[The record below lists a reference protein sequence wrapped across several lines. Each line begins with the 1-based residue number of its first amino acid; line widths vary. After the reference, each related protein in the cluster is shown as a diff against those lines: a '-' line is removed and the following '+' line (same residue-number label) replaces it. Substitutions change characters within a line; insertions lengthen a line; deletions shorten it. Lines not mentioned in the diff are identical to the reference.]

1 MTDRDAGMVGIG
13 GRGIDRPLEGVRIC
27 LVFEHCLSHY
37 TRTRQQIAALEEAG
51 AVVRL
56 LGQNEAPCAPAHI
69 ATTRAPLLRFT
80 HIPDPVPPSTLKWR
94 VPRGI
99 DNRLRDR
106 RRKRIV
112 AEISRGITEQRH
124 EAIRKIASEVD
135 LFWVVDYP
143 SLPDVMAAVDHGRTK
158 VLYETVDLVTEYE
171 YEGPEAR
178 LALLAD
184 EQRLIA
190 EIDGFVTAAD
200 SYADYY
206 MEKYG
211 GRELTRRPVVLDN
224 MPARMVEAPKPAKKP
239 YRVLFM
245 GSLMFDRPLVE
256 LIDAM
261 SKVQSDV
268 TLSFQGKNYAGGV
281 PERRIEELG
290 LQDRV
295 FLLEPCEPDATVDAA
310 GEYDIGIVALKGEN
324 ENERR
329 ASTSKLFTYMA
340 SGLAVLGSDL
350 PGIAS
355 VVNKYSVGELVAG
368 MEPDDWAAA
377 IDHMA
382 ALPESRIDEMKRRSI
397 EAARLHSWERERPAF
412 IGEFVRALG
421 RSDDGSS
428 R

>member
-1 MTDRDAGMVGIG
+1 MSDIDGGTTAAGAVA
-13 GRGIDRPLEGVRIC
+13 DRPLEGVRIC

-51 AVVRL
+51 AVVQL

-69 ATTRAPLLRFT
+69 AATRAPILRFA
-80 HIPDPVPPSTLKWR
+80 HIPDTVPPSTLKWR
-94 VPRGI
+94 PARAL
-99 DNRLRDR
+99 DNRLRER
-106 RRKRIV
+106 TRKRNREEIAPRIT
-112 AEISRGITEQRH
+112 AERH
-124 EAIRKIASEVD
+124 DAIRKIASQVD

-143 SLPDVMAAVDHGRTK
+143 SLPDVVAALDGSGVK

-171 YEGPEAR
+171 YEGIEAR

-184 EQRLIA
+184 EQRLLTR
-190 EIDGFVTAAD
+190 IDGFVTASD

-224 MPARMVEAPKPAKKP
+224 IPARIIEAPKPAKKP
-239 YRVLFM
+239 YRILFM

-256 LIDAM
+256 LIEAM
-261 SKVQSDV
+261 SKVHSNV

-295 FLLEPCEPDATVDAA
+295 FLLEPCEPDVTVDAA
-310 GEYDIGIVALKGEN
+310 REYDIGIVALKGEN

-355 VVNKYSVGELVAG
+355 VVNKYGVGQLVDG
-368 MEPDDWAAA
+368 MGPDAWAEA
-377 IDHMA
+377 IDQMA
-382 ALPESRIDEMKRRSI
+382 ALPESRVDEMKRRSI
-397 EAARLHSWERERPAF
+397 EAAHLHSWERERPSF
-412 IGEFVRALG
+412 VGEFVRALG
-421 RSDDGSS
+421 RSDEGG
-428 R
+428 RA

>member
-1 MTDRDAGMVGIG
+1 MSDLDDVTSAADTAEVM
-13 GRGIDRPLEGVRIC
+13 RPLEGVRIC

-37 TRTRQQIAALEEAG
+37 TRTRQQIAALEQAG
-51 AVVRL
+51 AVVQL

-69 ATTRAPLLRFT
+69 AATRAPLLRFT

-94 VPRGI
+94 VPRGV

-106 RRKRIV
+106 KRKRIV
-112 AEISRGITEQRH
+112 AEISRGITAQRH
-124 EAIRKIASEVD
+124 EAIRKIAAEVD

-143 SLPDVMAAVDHGRTK
+143 SLPDVVAALDQGDAK

-190 EIDGFVTAAD
+190 KVDGFVTASD

-206 MEKYG
+206 MDKYG
-211 GRELTRRPVVLDN
+211 GRELARRPVVLDN
-224 MPARMVEAPKPAKKP
+224 MPARILDSPKSAKKP
-239 YRVLFM
+239 YRLLFM

-261 SKVQSDV
+261 SKIQSNV
-268 TLSFQGKNYAGGV
+268 TLTFQGKNYAAGV

-295 FLLEPCEPDATVDAA
+295 FLLEPCEPDVTVDSA
-310 GEYDIGIVALKGEN
+310 GEFDIGIVALKGEN

-355 VVNKYSVGELVAG
+355 VINKYGVGQLVDG
-368 MEPDDWAAA
+368 MGPDEWAEA
-377 IDHMA
+377 IDRMA
-382 ALPESRIDEMKRRSI
+382 AQPESVIDDMRRRSI
-397 EAARLHSWERERPAF
+397 EAARLHSWKREGPAF
-412 IGEFVRALG
+412 IEEFVRALG
-421 RSDDGSS
+421 HSDSRSG